1 MNATTPEQA
10 ENAAPQP
17 TETQPVTQE
26 ASNGGLPPLSDTPL
40 DKIDQLMAENGK
52 PAEQQEPAAEPTTT
66 AQDAAQTETQAGDT
80 PPANPEARS
89 KVLPNRITTA
99 QFTDIEQEAIALGKQ
114 YRDAGEEAPPLE
126 DRIAIVKTRRA
137 EHAAANPPEPEPE
150 EVLGEVD
157 MELAEAIAEKDEL
170 VKSLGIEEYDA
181 KNKRIAE
188 LERKKSEAE
197 NAKTQKANLANDA
210 FTQARNASI
219 EKAKHIFPSSKD
231 PQSELGQEI
240 QSLIT
245 EIRTDQ
251 HHPDR
256 SILSATNAPVLV
268 AQSAAQRLAERRAEA
283 SGRSVAAELTAM
295 MEATPYPLRNQE
307 PRPNQAKITTAGG
320 AASIPPAATNAKA
333 LDLSS
338 PESMNLAAIEKA
350 QPTRRPQGFLLRQ

>member
-1 MNATTPEQA
+1 MNATNPEQA

-17 TETQPVTQE
+17 TDTQPVTQE

-40 DKIDQLMAENGK
+40 DKIDQLMAENDK
-52 PAEQQEPAAEPTTT
+52 SVEQETALEPTTT
-66 AQDAAQTETQAGDT
+66 AQDAEQTETQAGDT
-80 PPANPEARS
+80 PSANPEARS

-157 MELAEAIAEKDEL
+157 TELAEAIAEKDEL

-197 NAKTQKANLANDA
+197 NARTQKANLANDA
-210 FTQARNASI
+210 FSQARNASI

-295 MEATPYPLRNQE
+295 MNSAPSTQRQE